1 MSTKTKPAVPKA
13 TKAVATKAPKV
24 KKPTLAE
31 LQDQVFVLT
40 SLKTAYENTIEAL
53 NKQLDD
59 ERDSRIKLIAHYQN
73 ELAAEK
79 NKNIFQ
85 RLFGG

>member
-1 MSTKTKPAVPKA
+1 MSTKAKPTAPKA
-13 TKAVATKAPKV
+13 TKAVAPKAPKV

-73 ELAAEK
+73 ELVAEK
-79 NKNIFQ
+79 NKSFFQ
-85 RLFGG
+85 KLFGG